1 MSIGNWIKK
10 VRAAAGIT
18 QTELG
23 DRLGRTKANISA
35 WENDAHEPSYA
46 HVLAIAAL
54 VDWQLPP
61 PGLPNLEHEAP
72 ARTSRID
79 AARAVLA
86 SIQAGD
92 EYAANDPGFVEIR
105 RTAVRVSA
113 GVRGFTT
120 DIVGSEFNGSIY
132 LPRAVIEKNRYSV
145 AALVATSVGGRSME
159 PRIKETD
166 VLLMNTADTR
176 QIKGEVYGFNH
187 SGEFVV
193 KRLAYRLKRWYLDSD
208 NPEFTPVMA
217 DENTFIVGRMVSMV
231 SNKI

>member
-1 MSIGNWIKK
+1 
-10 VRAAAGIT
+10 
-18 QTELG
+18 
-23 DRLGRTKANISA
+23 
-35 WENDAHEPSYA
+35 
-46 HVLAIAAL
+46 
-54 VDWQLPP
+54 
-61 PGLPNLEHEAP
+61 
-72 ARTSRID
+72 
-79 AARAVLA
+79 
-86 SIQAGD
+86 
-92 EYAANDPGFVEIR
+92 
-105 RTAVRVSA
+105 
-113 GVRGFTT
+113 
-120 DIVGSEFNGSIY
+120 
-132 LPRAVIEKNRYSV
+132 
-145 AALVATSVGGRSME
+145 ME